1 MTPPHLPPLPRRV
14 VRFEKS
20 APPLRTIT
28 RITRWI
34 AGAVLMPPALVLAA
48 VRGTPGLGFRLRTI
62 GLGMRAILR
71 GHVRTGGI
79 LALNPMDSFRY
90 FEIDYA
96 LRATCELTARRYLD
110 VSSPRLVP
118 LVLTDRGRVQR
129 ADILN
134 PIDDDLRAT
143 QRLAKA
149 LGVAGKCRF
158 RTDVIE
164 DVDDPDGT
172 YDLIT
177 SISVIEHIPDDRQAI
192 AAIWRLLRPGGTF
205 VVTVPCAPTAIEEY
219 TNLDEYNLF
228 GREAD
233 GLTYWQRYYDE
244 AVLRDRFWSILG
256 MPTDMRIFGEIEPG
270 SYDRNVQ
277 SKRTDPRYP
286 FWWEPAMVGKYYRHY
301 GSIAELPG
309 MGVVAMTFRKEDS
322 KSA

>member
-1 MTPPHLPPLPRRV
+1 MR
-14 VRFEKS
+14 
-20 APPLRTIT
+20 A
-28 RITRWI
+28 
-34 AGAVLMPPALVLAA
+34 
-48 VRGTPGLGFRLRTI
+48 I
-62 GLGMRAILR
+62 GLGMCAALR

-96 LRATCELTARRYLD
+96 LRATDELTVGRYLD

-118 LVLTDRGRVQR
+118 LVLVDRGRVHC

-134 PIDDDLRAT
+134 PIHDDLRAT
-143 QRLAKA
+143 QLLARA
-149 LGVAGKCRF
+149 LGVAWKCRF
-158 RTDVIE
+158 RANVIE
-164 DVDDPDGT
+164 DIDDPDGT

-205 VVTVPCAPTAIEEY
+205 IVTVPCAPAAIEEY

-228 GREAD
+228 DREAD
-233 GLTYWQRYYDE
+233 GLIYWQRYYDE

-256 MPTDMRIFGEIEPG
+256 LPVDMRIFGEIEPG

-277 SKRTDPRYP
+277 SKRTDPHYP
-286 FWWEPAMVGKYYRHY
+286 FWWEPAMMGKHYRHY
-301 GSIAELPG
+301 CSIADLPG
-309 MGVVAMTFRKEDS
+309 MGVVAMTFRKGR
-322 KSA
+322 